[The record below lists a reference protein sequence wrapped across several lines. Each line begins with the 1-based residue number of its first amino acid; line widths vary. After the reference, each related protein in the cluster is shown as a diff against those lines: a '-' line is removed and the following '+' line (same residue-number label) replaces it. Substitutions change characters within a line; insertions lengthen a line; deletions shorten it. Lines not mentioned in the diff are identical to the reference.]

1 MIVVLAQVYVHVWV
15 ESCQH
20 NRRPPVA
27 PCIAH
32 FRANTSAVLTSALH
46 AQKVMKMQHSQTRR
60 RTPASLWRM
69 HSGRRVRAAQTCGG
83 GRRAP

>member
-27 PCIAH
+27 PCIPY
-32 FRANTSAVLTSALH
+32 FRANTSAVLTSAVR
-46 AQKVMKMQHSQTRR
+46 AQEVMKMQHSRTRR
-60 RTPASLWRM
+60 RTRASLWRM
-69 HSGRRVRAAQTCGG
+69 RSGRRVRAA
-83 GRRAP
+83 